1 VSETTYYKWMLEGRL
16 TGYQGKP
23 WPTTLKRWTPNE
35 EPFVCESGWHACE
48 AKDLLSHL
56 PHADT
61 FELFI
66 VKGRGNMVSGDD
78 KVAFTSMQLV
88 ERVGVCDKK
97 MLRLFGADC
106 AERVLPIFLKVLPN
120 DDRPAKAIQAARDF
134 ANGKIDDAAG
144 LSARDAAW
152 YAAQAAARAAAWDA
166 AWDTAGYA
174 AQAAR
179 VAAGAAAQAAA
190 GDTGG
195 YAAQAARVAAW
206 DAAWDTAGYAAQA
219 ARVAAWDT
227 AGAAAGAA
235 ARAAAWD
242 AAWDTAGYA
251 ERQWQG
257 EHLVDMI
264 RSGQGREV
272 SR

>member
-66 VKGRGNMVSGDD
+66 VKGRGNMVSGND

-144 LSARDAAW
+144 LSAWAAAWDAAEDAAEDAAW
-152 YAAQAAARAAAWDA
+152 YAAQAAGA
-166 AWDTAGYA
+166 
-174 AQAAR
+174 
-179 VAAGAAAQAAA
+179 AAGAAAQ
-190 GDTGG
+190 
-195 YAAQAARVAAW
+195 
-206 DAAWDTAGYAAQA
+206 
-219 ARVAAWDT
+219 
-227 AGAAAGAA
+227 AAAGAA

-242 AAWDTAGYA
+242 TVGYA

>member
-48 AKDLLSHL
+48 AKDLLYHL
-56 PHADT
+56 PRHADT
-61 FELFI
+61 FELFL

-97 MLRLFGADC
+97 LLRLFGADC

-134 ANGKIDDAAG
+134 ANGKIDDAAQAAAWAAAWDAAEDAAG
-144 LSARDAAW
+144 DAAW
-152 YAAQAAARAAAWDA
+152 YAAQAAGA
-166 AWDTAGYA
+166 
-174 AQAAR
+174 
-179 VAAGAAAQAAA
+179 AAGAAAQ
-190 GDTGG
+190 
-195 YAAQAARVAAW
+195 
-206 DAAWDTAGYAAQA
+206 
-219 ARVAAWDT
+219 
-227 AGAAAGAA
+227 AAAGAA

-242 AAWDTAGYA
+242 TVGYA

-264 RSGQGREV
+264 RSGK
-272 SR
+272 